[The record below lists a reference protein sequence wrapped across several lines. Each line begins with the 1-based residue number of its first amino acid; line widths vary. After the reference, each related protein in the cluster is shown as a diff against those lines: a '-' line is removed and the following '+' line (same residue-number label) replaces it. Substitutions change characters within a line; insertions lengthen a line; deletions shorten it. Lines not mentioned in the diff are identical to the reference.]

1 MSKKI
6 KIKQKQKNEWLEV
19 KGETVGER
27 GGVGELGW
35 SCFRVGMGEL
45 LGGCEGGGMV
55 GPGLKNLKPFT
66 FVPYPFVVKTGC
78 KMLGQ
83 CGNKTPV

>member
-35 SCFRVGMGEL
+35 SCFRVGMGKL
-45 LGGCEGGGMV
+45 LGGCEGGGAWSE
-55 GPGLKNLKPFT
+55 KPQT
-66 FVPYPFVVKTGC
+66 FHLCPVPLC
-78 KMLGQ
+78 SQNWM
-83 CGNKTPV
+83 